1 MKLFKDRQS
10 AGKLLANRLK
20 DFRAD
25 LVLGI
30 PRGGVVVAY
39 EIAKESNLPL
49 DVLITRKIG
58 APDQP
63 ELALGAIDPEGEAV
77 WDQDLLKQFKLKIEN
92 LKLKIDDEI
101 KEIKRREELYRQG
114 KEFLDIDTKTV
125 ILVDDGMATG
135 ATVLAALKFLKRHEA
150 KVILALPVASTEALE
165 KVQNE
170 ASECIVLEV
179 PEYFQSVGQFYYQFE
194 PVEDEEVIQLLN

>member
-77 WDQDLLKQFKLKIEN
+77 WDQDLLKQF
-92 LKLKIDDEI
+92 KLKIDDEI

>member
-92 LKLKIDDEI
+92 LKLKIAPQA
-101 KEIKRREELYRQG
+101 LYGVVQG
-114 KEFLDIDTKTV
+114 KQCPGQNRMPL
-125 ILVDDGMATG
+125 
-135 ATVLAALKFLKRHEA
+135 
-150 KVILALPVASTEALE
+150 LPS
-165 KVQNE
+165 
-170 ASECIVLEV
+170 
-179 PEYFQSVGQFYYQFE
+179 
-194 PVEDEEVIQLLN
+194 